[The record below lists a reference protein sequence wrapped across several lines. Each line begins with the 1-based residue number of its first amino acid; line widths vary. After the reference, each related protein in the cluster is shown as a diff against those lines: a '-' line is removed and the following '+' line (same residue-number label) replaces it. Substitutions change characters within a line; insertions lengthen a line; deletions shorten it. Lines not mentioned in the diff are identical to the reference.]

1 MNRQVVVRMVVV
13 LFVLMGFGSFPLKA
27 QKIYATDTETGEK
40 TFVLTYGWGIT
51 GYASSHGISAWD
63 VDGKDGGVANLLKA
77 MCYSSSSEVGYGGLL
92 YGNTHSQ
99 RFQAEGVKERVNL
112 IYVAPQVSYLKRA
125 TMFPSC
131 FSTMGGGV
139 GYLHYRSKTALSAHP
154 DDIKV
159 SASSAG
165 VNGFIGFEYTFAR
178 HWGISLEVDALY
190 SPVKLGKGGREPIP
204 FKPRG
209 KFGLFLLTTQ
219 IGLSC
224 HL

>member
-99 RFQAEGVKERVNL
+99 RFQAEGVK
-112 IYVAPQVSYLKRA
+112 
-125 TMFPSC
+125 
-131 FSTMGGGV
+131 
-139 GYLHYRSKTALSAHP
+139 
-154 DDIKV
+154 
-159 SASSAG
+159 
-165 VNGFIGFEYTFAR
+165 
-178 HWGISLEVDALY
+178 
-190 SPVKLGKGGREPIP
+190 
-204 FKPRG
+204 
-209 KFGLFLLTTQ
+209 
-219 IGLSC
+219 
-224 HL
+224 

>member
-13 LFVLMGFGSFPLKA
+13 LFALLGLSLFPLKA
-27 QKIYATDTETGEK
+27 QKIYATDAETGEK
-40 TFVLTYGWGIT
+40 TFVLNYAWGIA
-51 GYASSHGISAWD
+51 GYASSHGISAWN
-63 VDGKDGGVANLLKA
+63 VDGKGGGVANQLKA
-77 MCYSSSSEVGYGGLL
+77 MCYSSSSEVGYGGLF
-92 YGNTHSQ
+92 YGNAHSQ
-99 RFQAEGVKERVNL
+99 RFRAEGVKERVRL
-112 IYVAPQVSYLKRA
+112 IYVAPQVSWLKRT

-131 FSTMGGGV
+131 FGTMGGGA
-139 GYLHYRSKTALSAHP
+139 GYLHYQSKTALSGNP
-154 DDIKV
+154 DDIRI
-159 SASSAG
+159 SSSGVG
-165 VNGFIGFEYTFAR
+165 VNGFIAIEYTFAR

-190 SPVKLGKGGREPIP
+190 SPVKLGKGGREPVP